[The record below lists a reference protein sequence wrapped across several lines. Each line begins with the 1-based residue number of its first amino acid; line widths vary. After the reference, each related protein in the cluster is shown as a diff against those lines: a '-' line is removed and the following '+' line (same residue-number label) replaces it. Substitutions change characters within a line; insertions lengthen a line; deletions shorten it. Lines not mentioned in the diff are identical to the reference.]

1 VWGVTSKEGAVI
13 MHRNV
18 LARLMK
24 IYSWVEYIPGTQGGG
39 KPTIRKTDVGKPERA
54 GIDSPAHGVPED
66 GAHQQVPAEKKE
78 LHAAGTAGL
87 SFQVLHHRLE
97 VFKGPGDGGTR
108 AVPVVSFFDAIPLA
122 QGGYSIRAQQ
132 VACKNNPT
140 SSVN

>member
-1 VWGVTSKEGAVI
+1 VGSHKQRWCSSNALECIGKTHEKLFLD
-13 MHRNV
+13 R
-18 LARLMK
+18 
-24 IYSWVEYIPGTQGGG
+24 IYSWYTGWGE
-39 KPTIRKTDVGKPERA
+39 KPTIGKTDVGKPDRA

-108 AVPVVSFFDAIPLA
+108 AVPGVSFFDAIPLA
-122 QGGYSIRAQQ
+122 QGGYSIRAQR